1 MVVLCKRCGRVLKA
15 ARSIK
20 LGYGPTCYKK
30 VNTQANPINLE
41 EEIRFLKIEIKTLKK
56 LLNELRVPQVI
67 STEGSPIVRIKN
79 ELKDPV
85 RDVKKDHMKEVL
97 RELKNRFQ
105 GCNGDIKTLLTPIRN
120 QTNMIETNHFALVES
135 S

>member
-15 ARSIK
+15 NKSIK
-20 LGYGPTCYKK
+20 LGYGPTCYKMIK
-30 VNTQANPINLE
+30 NKDNNINLE
-41 EEIRFLKIEIKTLKK
+41 EEVKFLKIEIKTLKK

-67 STEGSPIVRIKN
+67 STKGPPIVRIRN

-97 RELKNRFQ
+97 RELKDKFQ
-105 GCNGDIKTLLTPIRN
+105 GCDGDIKSLLTPIRN
-120 QTNMIETNHFALVES
+120 DTNMIQTNHFAFVES